1 MTHAAPL
8 AKQGSRN
15 LGLERRL
22 AQALEGEV
30 RFDAFTRGRYATDA
44 SIYQIIPQG
53 VAFPKSE
60 ADIAAALQI
69 AAEHGVP
76 VIARGGGTSQNGQP
90 IGDALILDMSRHF
103 NAIRDYDPTSRTVTV
118 APGIVLEQLNGHVKK
133 DGLFFPVEPSTAS
146 RCTIGGMAGNNSS
159 GARSLRYGKMV
170 DNVIALRAQFH
181 DGEAFALG
189 ESPVGDNASVRAR
202 DLMTRMLSL
211 ADGHR
216 EEIERIFP
224 KVQRRVG
231 GYNLDELLPARPN
244 LSHLLVGS
252 EGTLAITTEATLKLS
267 PLPTHRVMGVCHF
280 PDFRAAMETTRHIV
294 ALGPVAVELVD
305 NNVLVLGAD
314 IPLFVRT
321 LADITKGQPNC
332 LLLVEFAGDDLAVLK
347 HDLKRLDQCMAD
359 HGFADA
365 VVEVVEPARQKPVWE
380 VREACLNIMMSM
392 KGDGKPVS
400 FIEDCA
406 VPLEHLADYT
416 DAVTELFAR
425 HGTRG
430 TWYAHASV
438 GCLHVRPILNMKDE
452 AGVKAMRSIAEAA
465 CDLVRQF
472 KGSYSGEHGDG
483 ISRSEFVEP
492 MFGAPLTRA
501 FETVKDGFDPEN
513 RLNPGKIVRP
523 LKMDDRSLMRFP
535 PGYATPIPA
544 ATALDWSDWGGLGGA
559 VEMCNNNGTCR
570 KLSGGTM
577 CPSYRATRDETH
589 LTRGRANSL
598 RLAISGQLGPDA
610 FTSPEMKQTLD
621 LCVSCKGC
629 KRDCPTGVDMARMK
643 IEFLHH
649 YHQRHGLPLKE
660 RLIAWLPRYAPYA
673 AKLAPLMNLRDRVPA
688 LARLS
693 ERWLGFSARRSLP
706 VWRQP
711 WAQAG
716 KPATAGD
723 VKGDGRDI
731 VLFGDTFNRYY
742 ERENLEAAERVLAAG
757 GYRIHKVEPADGGRP
772 LCCGRTFL
780 SAGLVDE
787 ARTEAKRTLD
797 ALSPYIAGG
806 ARIVG
811 LEPSCLLTFRDEF
824 GAILPKEL
832 AEPATSAAFLLEEL
846 LAADIKSGATT
857 LPLKDQAGRI
867 AHLHGHCHQ
876 KAFAAMAAVEATLRA
891 IPGLEVRPIE
901 SSCCGMSG
909 AFGYGADTMDV
920 SLAMAELSLLP
931 AVRKAGAQDL
941 VVADGTS
948 CRHQIHD
955 GAGREALHVARVLDL
970 ALEG

>member
-8 AKQGSRN
+8 SRQGSRN

-22 AQALEGEV
+22 MQALKGEV

-60 ADIAAALQI
+60 ADIAAALTI

-103 NAIRDYDPTSRTVTV
+103 NAIRDYDPAARTVSV
-118 APGIVLEQLNGHVKK
+118 APGIVLEQLNAHVKK

-170 DNVIALRAQFH
+170 DNVLALRAQFH

-189 ESPVGDNASVRAR
+189 DMPVGDNESIRAR
-202 DLMTRMLSL
+202 DLMTRMLAL
-211 ADGHR
+211 AGRHR
-216 EEIERIFP
+216 DEIERIFP

-231 GYNLDELLPARPN
+231 GYNLDELLPAQPN

-252 EGTLAITTEATLKLS
+252 EGTLAITTQATLKLS
-267 PLPTHRVMGVCHF
+267 TLPTHRVMGVCHF
-280 PDFRAAMETTRHIV
+280 PSFRAAMETTQHIV

-332 LLLVEFAGDDLAVLK
+332 LLLVEFAGDDLDALK
-347 HDLKRLDQCMAD
+347 RDLKRLDQCMAD
-359 HGFADA
+359 HGFPDA

-406 VPLEHLADYT
+406 VPLDRLADYT
-416 DAVTELFAR
+416 DAVTELFAQ

-452 AGVKAMRSIAEAA
+452 AGVKAMRGIAEAA

-492 MFGAPLTRA
+492 MFGGPLTRA
-501 FETVKDGFDPEN
+501 FEEVKDGFDPEN

-523 LKMDDRSLMRFP
+523 LRMDDRSLMRFP

-544 ATALDWSDWGGLGGA
+544 ETALDWSDWGGLGGA

-570 KLSGGTM
+570 KMSGGTM
-577 CPSYRATRDETH
+577 CPSYRATRDEQH
-589 LTRGRANSL
+589 VTRGRANSL

-610 FTSPEMKQTLD
+610 FTSPEMKETLD

-649 YHQRHGLPLKE
+649 YHAKHGLPLKD
-660 RLIAWLPRYAPYA
+660 RLIAFLPRYAPWA
-673 AKLAPLMNLRDRVPA
+673 ARLAPVMNLRDRIPV
-688 LARLS
+688 LAKLS
-693 ERWLGFSARRSLP
+693 ERLLGFSARRSLP
-706 VWRQP
+706 VWRRP
-711 WAQAG
+711 WAQTG
-716 KPATAGD
+716 KAATAAD
-723 VKGDGRDI
+723 VQGDGRDI

-742 ERENLEAAERVLAAG
+742 ERENLEAAERVLQAG
-757 GYRIHKVEPADGGRP
+757 GYRIHKVEPQDGGRP

-787 ARTEAKRTLD
+787 ARKEARRTLET
-797 ALSPYIAGG
+797 LSPFITRG

-824 GAILPKEL
+824 GAILPKDE
-832 AEPATSAAFLLEEL
+832 AEPAAKAAFLLEEL
-846 LAADIKSGATT
+846 LAADIKAGTTT
-857 LPLKDQAGRI
+857 LPLKDQAGRV

-876 KAFAAMAAVEATLRA
+876 KAFAAMGAVEATLRA
-891 IPGLEVRPIE
+891 VPGLDVKPIE

-909 AFGYGADTMDV
+909 AFGYGAGTMDV

-931 AVRKAGAQDL
+931 AVRKAGPDDL

-955 GAGREALHVARVLDL
+955 GAGREALHVARVLDM
-970 ALEG
+970 ALER

>member
-1 MTHAAPL
+1 MGHQAA
-8 AKQGSRN
+8 GSGTARN

-22 AQALEGEV
+22 SRSLEGEV

-53 VAFPKSE
+53 VAFPRSE

-90 IGDALILDMSRHF
+90 IGDALILDLSRHF
-103 NAIRDYDPTSRTVTV
+103 NGIRALDTEARTVTV
-118 APGIVLEQLNGHVKK
+118 APGLVLEALNTQLRKQ
-133 DGLFFPVEPSTAS
+133 GLFFPVEPSTAS

-159 GARSLRYGKMV
+159 GARSLRYGKMS
-170 DNVIALRAQFH
+170 DNVLALRAQFH

-189 ESPVGDNASVRAR
+189 EGAIGDNISPRAR
-202 DLMTRMLSL
+202 DLVTRLTAL
-211 ADGHR
+211 AQRHR
-216 EEIERIFP
+216 AEIESIFP

-244 LSHLLVGS
+244 PARLLVGS

-267 PLPTHRVMGVCHF
+267 PLPAHRVMGVCHF
-280 PDFRAAMETTRHIV
+280 PSFRAAMETTRHIV
-294 ALGPVAVELVD
+294 ALDPAAVELVD

-321 LADITKGQPNC
+321 LADITRGRPNC
-332 LLLVEFAGDDLAVLK
+332 LLLVEFAGDDLAALK
-347 HDLKRLDQCMAD
+347 QELKRLDQCMAD

-365 VVEVVEPARQKPVWE
+365 VVEVIEPARQKPVWD

-406 VPLEHLADYT
+406 VPLEHLGDYT
-416 DAVTELFAR
+416 DGITALFER

-452 AGVKAMRSIAEAA
+452 AGVKAMRAIAEEA
-465 CDLVRQF
+465 CALVRRF
-472 KGSYSGEHGDG
+472 KGSFSGEHGDG
-483 ISRSEFVEP
+483 ISRSDFVEP

-501 FETVKDGFDPEN
+501 FEQVKDGFDPDN

-523 LKMDDRSLMRFP
+523 YRMDDRSLMRFP
-535 PGYATPIPA
+535 PGYATPVPA
-544 ATALDWSDWGGLGGA
+544 GTALDWSDWGGFGGA

-570 KLSGGTM
+570 KMSGGTM
-577 CPSYRATRDETH
+577 CPSWRATQDEQH
-589 LTRGRANSL
+589 VTRGRANSL

-610 FTSPEMKQTLD
+610 FTSPEMKETLD

-629 KRDCPTGVDMARMK
+629 KRECPTGVDMARMK

-649 YHQRHGLPLKE
+649 YHRRHGLPLKE
-660 RLIAWLPRYAPYA
+660 RLIAYLPRYAPFA
-673 AKLAPLMNLRDRVPA
+673 ARIAPLLNLRDRIPA
-688 LARLS
+688 LAKLS

-706 VWRQP
+706 VW
-711 WAQAG
+711 G
-716 KPATAGD
+716 KPWRESGSPASPAD
-723 VKGDGRDI
+723 LRGDGRDI
-731 VLFGDTFNRYY
+731 ILFGDSFNRAF
-742 ERENLEAAERVLAAG
+742 EPENLNAATRVLTAG
-757 GYRIHKVEPADGGRP
+757 GYRLHRVAAADGGRN
-772 LCCGRTFL
+772 LCCGRSFL
-780 SAGLVDE
+780 AAGLVDE
-787 ARTEAKRTLD
+787 ARAEARRVVE
-797 ALSPYIAGG
+797 AYAPYVAGG

-811 LEPSCLLTFRDEF
+811 LEPSCLLTLRDEF
-824 GAILPKEL
+824 GALLPKDA
-832 AEPATSAAFLLEEL
+832 AEPLARAAFLIEEV
-846 LAADIKSGATT
+846 LAADLKAGTT
-857 LPLKDQAGRI
+857 RLPLRDQGGRV

-876 KAFAAMAAVEATLRA
+876 KAFAAMGAVEETLRA
-891 IPGLEVRPIE
+891 VPGLEVRPIE
-901 SSCCGMSG
+901 SSCCGMAG
-909 AFGYGADTMDV
+909 AFGYRSETIDV
-920 SLAMAELSLLP
+920 SLAMGELSLLP
-931 AVRKAGAQDL
+931 AVRKAAAADL
-941 VVADGTS
+941 IVADGTS

-955 GAGREALHVARVLDL
+955 GADREALHVVRVLDQ
-970 ALEG
+970 ALQS